1 MKAARLM
8 SDEGGAAAVEFALVS
23 TAFLAMVIGLCY
35 IGIMLFN
42 NMSLQWAVEKAARV
56 AEINTAATQSD
67 IADAVNSYLASEGL
81 PNATV
86 VYSSSVSGGV
96 TSATIQASYSQSYAL
111 PMISTFHINF
121 SSNLTVPIAS

>member
-1 MKAARLM
+1 MRARRFIP
-8 SDEGGAAAVEFALVS
+8 DQDGAAAVEFALVS

-56 AEINTAATQSD
+56 AEINSAATQSD
-67 IADAVNSYLASEGL
+67 IASAVNSYLSSVGL

-86 VYSSSVSGGV
+86 TYSSTVSGGV
-96 TSATIQASYSQSYAL
+96 TTATIQASYNQSYTL
-111 PMISTFHINF
+111 PMVSTFHINF
-121 SSNLTVPIAS
+121 SSNLSVPIAS